1 MLRNTSLLCLSLP
14 TIITH
19 VPALIILHFTL
30 EINCCLVSSPS
41 PFCLSNSLPH
51 SPCKRTFLKPALIMS
66 HCYAQTCNAAA
77 TPKPQKTLNT

>member
-1 MLRNTSLLCLSLP
+1 MLRNTSLLFLSLP

-30 EINCCLVSSPS
+30 EITCCLVSSPS

-51 SPCKRTFLKPALIMS
+51 SPCRRTCLKPALIMS
-66 HCYAQTCNAAA
+66 YSYAQTCHA
-77 TPKPQKTLNT
+77 TAPLKPQKL